1 MRCFARRTARRA
13 QGASGVLERRRAQ
26 LGFADG
32 LIAQEVTDLREAWMA
47 HADAVSGDEE
57 IVAANAS

>member
-1 MRCFARRTARRA
+1 M
-13 QGASGVLERRRAQ
+13 LERRRAQ